1 MASSRLSQLQLL
13 QSTLLSAM
21 KSLLENFSI
30 QFMDQTCSFCGYSYY
45 GRESHAPG
53 KKRPGGGPP
62 GRVNLLFLTNGTDLR
77 RRCTL
82 VGSFN
87 KLNLL
92 S

>member
-1 MASSRLSQLQLL
+1 MASSRLSQLQPL

-30 QFMDQTCSFCGYSYY
+30 QFLDQTGSFCGYSYY
-45 GRESHAPG
+45 GRGSHAPG
-53 KKRPGGGPP
+53 KRRPGGGPP
-62 GRVNLLFLTNGTDLR
+62 GRANLLFLTNGTDLR
-77 RRCTL
+77 RSCTL
-82 VGSFN
+82 VSSFN

>member
-1 MASSRLSQLQLL
+1 MASSHLSQLRPL
-13 QSTLLSAM
+13 QFNLLSAM

-30 QFMDQTCSFCGYSYY
+30 QFMDQTGSFCGYSYY
-45 GRESHAPG
+45 GRGSHTPG
-53 KKRPGGGPP
+53 KRRLGGGPP
-62 GRVNLLFLTNGTDLR
+62 GRANLLFLTGGTDPGR
-77 RRCTL
+77 SYTL